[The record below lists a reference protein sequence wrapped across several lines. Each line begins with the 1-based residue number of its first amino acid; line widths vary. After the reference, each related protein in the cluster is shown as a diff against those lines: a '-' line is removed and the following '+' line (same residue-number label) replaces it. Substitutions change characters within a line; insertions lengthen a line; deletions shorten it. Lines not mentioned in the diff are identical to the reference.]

1 MPLASVYTSLFTQVR
16 TSTKPNFKA
25 QIDRNGTVVIAEPIW
40 GRLGKILQL
49 KVLQRKP
56 EATDSRRIMPVTAY
70 WWLAQL
76 KVKNATSLPHREAQ
90 RHDGQPIRHLDSASF
105 SSRVSHFSLLRV
117 VISHLL
123 SLSLSFC
130 LSYLSF
136 LLSSLSFLSFV
147 QMMTADATSVLAREE
162 SLAEGIS

>member
-76 KVKNATSLPHREAQ
+76 KVKNATSLPHQEAQ

-123 SLSLSFC
+123 SLSLF
-130 LSYLSF
+130 LSLLSIF
-136 LLSSLSFLSFV
+136 SSSSLSFLSFV

>member
-1 MPLASVYTSLFTQVR
+1 MPLVSVYSSLFTQVR

-123 SLSLSFC
+123 SLSFFLS
-130 LSYLSF
+130 
-136 LLSSLSFLSFV
+136 LLSIFSSLFSIFSFFCANDDRRRYLGTDKRRV
-147 QMMTADATSVLAREE
+147 AC
-162 SLAEGIS
+162 